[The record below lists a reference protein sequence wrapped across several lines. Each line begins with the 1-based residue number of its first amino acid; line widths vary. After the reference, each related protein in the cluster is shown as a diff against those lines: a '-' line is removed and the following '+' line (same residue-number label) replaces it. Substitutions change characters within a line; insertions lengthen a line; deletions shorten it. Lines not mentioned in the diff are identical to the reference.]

1 MTKLWERQKRER
13 DNPYYWKHI
22 YIHEIKSERTL
33 SKVISYIEKL
43 PKEGKSGELFRYKDH
58 FIKLPTLPQLEKAS
72 ERYKWNQALADY
84 TNYLEEK
91 DEKRREEKYS
101 KTSDMVCDV
110 CTELIKGCK
119 GLTKEIKQGDY
130 APSTK
135 AQYLYTIA
143 RTIDL
148 ANKNHRLNNNRSTSK
163 SESTEKISAD
173 VKFLKESDE
182 VNMQRF
188 LDAFK

>member
-1 MTKLWERQKRER
+1 MTKLWERQPRER
-13 DNPYYWKHI
+13 DNPYYYKYI

-33 SKVISYIEKL
+33 QKVINFVEKL
-43 PKEGKSGELFRYKDH
+43 PKVTKSDQLRDYKGK
-58 FIKLPTLPQLEKAS
+58 FIKVPTLTQLQSVAK
-72 ERYKWNQALADY
+72 RWKWNQAVVDY

-91 DEKRREEKYS
+91 DEKRREERYS